1 MRKHLQ
7 LQILCFT
14 FATAEGLEK
23 KTPKIKLLHHL
34 LNTFKYAR

>member
-14 FATAEGLEK
+14 FATAESLEK
-23 KTPKIKLLHHL
+23 NPQNKTI
-34 LNTFKYAR
+34 TQYT